1 MMSLKQRM
9 LRSIKRRAGNVVLRS
24 DVARLGSAT
33 QVSEALRQLQRDGT
47 LLRIGTGVYAKTRR
61 SAITGN
67 LIAAGSLETLAIEAL
82 RKLGIAVRPGKAAS
96 DYNARRTTQLPGKVV
111 VDTGSRRISRM
122 IAVGGRALHY
132 ENHYRQ
138 AKTDA

>member
-82 RKLGIAVRPGKAAS
+82 HKLGIAVRPGKAAS